1 MKGALVVGGA
11 VSILIGTVDGPAL
24 RTTDTDQDEAML
36 VACAKADRRAFAP
49 LYARYLDPVYR
60 YCYRRLGSKEAAE
73 DATSQVFAKALTAL
87 PSYRDGSFG
96 GWLFAIAHNV
106 VADGYRRAA
115 LRSHRPLDAVGEPLD
130 AGPSPEDL
138 AVAADERRSVRS
150 LLAELPTDQRRVVE
164 LRLAGLTGAEIASA
178 LERSIPAVKM
188 LQLRAMTRLRARL
201 GVDAPETP
209 KETDDERG

>member
-36 VACAKADRRAFAP
+36 VACAKAARRAFAP